1 MAVSVWYEFK
11 AAVQTKLTGDATLVA
26 LLGTTPAIYE
36 ALPKTAYSG
45 QYPFIAKEF
54 RFNPVY
60 IFNVAG
66 YSVDFDVQ
74 IRLESDGTYG
84 SDSPLK
90 RMDLIL
96 RQVLGDW
103 DAQSTRVPTFGL
115 DHWTPGSLAT
125 SGYYA
130 DTVMVT
136 GGPLNVQHDEV
147 IGEVVSFRSLISKTA
162 GA

>member
-26 LLGTTPAIYE
+26 LLGTSPAIYE
-36 ALPKTAYSG
+36 ALPKTAYGG
-45 QYPFIAKEF
+45 QYPFIAKDF
-54 RFNPVY
+54 RFSRADSFTGAVY
-60 IFNVAG
+60 A
-66 YSVDFDVQ
+66 VDFDVQ
-74 IRLESDGTYG
+74 VRLESDGTY
-84 SDSPLK
+84 STDSPLT

-96 RQVLGDW
+96 RRVLGDW

-115 DHWTPGSLAT
+115 DHWTPGALST

-147 IGEVVSFRSLISKTA
+147 IGEVVSFRSLVSKTA